1 MKGLEYRAEELVYQS
16 ARLSIL
22 EMRMIGADRM
32 ERLLEA
38 ESLSDCLRL
47 LEDFG
52 VEVLYREDGAF
63 SREQTLSKRLKLVY
77 EELLSNGDRGFL
89 KLWLYPYDCNN
100 LKSVIKCLSRGVD
113 FEGMLF
119 DCGTIPHESLIGAVR
134 GHDFSLLPE
143 AFAEAA
149 QEAAVTFATTGDPQT
164 VDFILDR
171 ACYTAMLKE
180 AEASGVEY
188 AALLVRRKIDLTNL
202 TVCVRLMRMVKP
214 HALPRMLEQACLV
227 GGDLGYEE
235 LAEMCAEGEDGFW
248 KKLSRSAYGAL
259 AKNLQGAES
268 SLSELERAADNAMIN
283 DIKERRRGALGAEV
297 LLGYLLGSEYE
308 IRNLRI
314 LLSGLEI
321 GLSEQALRE
330 RIRNSYV

>member
-1 MKGLEYRAEELVYQS
+1 MKGVEYRAEELVYQS

-22 EMRMIGADRM
+22 EMRMIGAARM
-32 ERLLEA
+32 ERLLESGSLA
-38 ESLSDCLRL
+38 ECLRL
-47 LEDFG
+47 LEEFG
-52 VEVLYREDGAF
+52 VAVRYREDGAF
-63 SREQTLSKRLKLVY
+63 LREQTLSDRLSRVY
-77 EELLSNGDRGFL
+77 EELLGDESKPFL
-89 KLWLYPYDCNN
+89 RLWLYPYDCNN

-119 DCGTIPHESLIGAVR
+119 NCGTIPRNDLIGAVR

-149 QEAAVTFATTGDPQT
+149 REAAVTLATTGDPQT

-171 ACYTAMLKE
+171 ACYAAMLKE
-180 AEASGVEY
+180 AEESGVAY

-214 HALPRMLEQACLV
+214 HALLRVLEQAYLP
-227 GGDLGYEE
+227 GGSLSYEE
-235 LAEMCAEGEDGFW
+235 LAALCEGDEEGFW
-248 KKLSRSAYGAL
+248 KRLSRGEYGFLANALRGASA
-259 AKNLQGAES
+259 
-268 SLSELERAADNAMIN
+268 SLSEIERAADNSMIN
-283 DIKERRRGALGAEV
+283 YLKERRRGALGSEV

-308 IRNLRI
+308 VRNLRI

-330 RIRNSYV
+330 RIRSSYV